1 LEEEQLMARL
11 LIGVDAGKQ
20 QHHAAAYDPGGDRVV
35 GRLKFAVSREG
46 FQQLRAFLTRLT
58 SEPKSIVLGLEASG
72 HYHLTLIAFLVEQGD
87 AVVLLN
93 PFRAA
98 QFRQSQGRTAKTA
111 RIDAESLARFLATQ
125 ALLPLT
131 PSSDHLA
138 TLRDLTRFRAE
149 QVRERT
155 ATINRL
161 HAAVDLAFPELLQV
175 LGRLTNRS
183 VLALLGAYPTAA
195 LVAEAEPGALT
206 VLLQRTSQGHVRAD
220 RVVVLQSTARHR
232 IAVRSGA
239 SALALQIR
247 LLVPQ
252 VVALSQQIEEVE
264 EAIAQT
270 FRALGHHTQ
279 DFPAGSVVALAT
291 LVAEIG
297 DIQRFPSVKKF
308 LAPFG
313 WCPGDKQS
321 GKSKSVHPQRSKAG
335 NRYLRRI
342 IWMLAVGAVRYPG
355 PYQDYFLQRTAA
367 GKNKMDS
374 LVAVGRKLLT
384 TMYAILKSGHPYD
397 PGYAAKRG
405 LVTGR
410 GKKAEPNKEA
420 SPWMARAVM
429 QAS

>member
-1 LEEEQLMARL
+1 MARL

-20 QHHAAAYDPGGDRVV
+20 QHHAAAYDPGSDRIV

-46 FQQLRAFLTRLT
+46 FQQFRAFLTRLT
-58 SEPKSIVLGLEASG
+58 AEPTTIILGLEASG
-72 HYHLTLIAFLVEQGD
+72 HYHLTLIAFLVEQGY

-98 QFRQSQGRTAKTA
+98 QFRQSQGRTAKTD

-125 ALLPLT
+125 APLPLS
-131 PSSDHLA
+131 PLNEHLA

-175 LGRLTNRS
+175 LGRLTSRS
-183 VLALLGAYPTAA
+183 VLSLLAAYPTAA

-206 VLLQRTSQGHVRAD
+206 TLLQRTSQGHVRAD
-220 RVVVLQSTARHR
+220 RVAALQTTARQS

-239 SALALQIR
+239 RALALQVQ
-247 LLVPQ
+247 LLVQQ
-252 VVALSQQIEEVE
+252 VVNLGRQIEQVE

-270 FRALGHHTQ
+270 FSVLGYRTQ

-308 LAPFG
+308 LAHFG

-321 GKSKSVHPQRSKAG
+321 GKSKSIHPQLSKAG
-335 NRYLRRI
+335 NRYVRRI

-384 TMYAILKSGHPYD
+384 TMYAILKTGHPYD

-405 LVTGR
+405 LVAGR

-420 SPWMARAVM
+420 SPLMARAVM
-429 QAS
+429 QSS

>member
-1 LEEEQLMARL
+1 MTRL

-20 QHHAAAYDPGGDRVV
+20 QHHAAAYDPGADRVV

-46 FQQLRAFLTRLT
+46 FQQFHAFLTRLMA
-58 SEPKSIVLGLEASG
+58 EPKTMVLGLEASG
-72 HYHLTLIAFLVEQGD
+72 HYHLTLIAFLAEQGY

-93 PFRAA
+93 PFRAT
-98 QFRQSQGRTAKTA
+98 QFRQSQGKTAKTD

-125 ALLPLT
+125 APLPLS
-131 PSSDHLA
+131 PLNEHLA

-175 LGRLTNRS
+175 LGRLTSRS
-183 VLALLGAYPTAA
+183 ALALLEAYPTAA
-195 LVAEAEPGALT
+195 LVADADPGALT
-206 VLLQRTSQGHVRAD
+206 ALLQRTSQGHVRAD
-220 RVVVLQSTARHR
+220 RVAVLQRTARQS
-232 IAVRSGA
+232 IAVRSGL

-247 LLVPQ
+247 LLVQQ
-252 VVALSQQIEEVE
+252 VVTLSRQIEQVE

-270 FRALGHHTQ
+270 FSTLGHHAR

-308 LAPFG
+308 LAHFG
-313 WCPGDKQS
+313 WCPDDKQS
-321 GKSKSVHPQRSKAG
+321 GKSKNVHPQLSKAG
-335 NRYLRRI
+335 NRYVRRI

-384 TMYAILKSGHPYD
+384 TMYAILKTGHPYD
-397 PGYAAKRG
+397 PGYAAERRILAG
-405 LVTGR
+405 G
-410 GKKAEPNKEA
+410 GKKAERGKVA
-420 SPWMARAVM
+420 SPVAAQVVM
-429 QAS
+429 